1 MSKLNRKE
9 FKKLLTEWNNNFINE
24 RTIGDLGSIA
34 GFTDPQIKH
43 IKSVPVGLNLYVIGD
58 YFVDN
63 KNLFTMS
70 YILIEAMKDS
80 SFVYKKLRSSLILK
94 KEAIPEIIEV
104 LEFLLGT
111 SQFSYEKESGE
122 IAQDKEIKEKV
133 KSSIE
138 QMKNDLNRLKSDS
151 HGIMLYFP
159 RMDSYTSDMA
169 DGSIN
174 KIGNV
179 IDPAVWKNALSW
191 ELKHDV
197 FHYFEDVLEG
207 ESSESYNL
215 LQSTFMKNERI
226 NEVLTHYE
234 VPDQKIKSLDP
245 LVKFGSSLG
254 DGDNFATVI
263 PYLRSLE
270 NNDKNVQQ
278 FINECIKIA
287 EAREIILS
295 EEDKIS
301 LKEFFKNSHKCYEE
315 IGKILKDKIIIQKS
329 HG

>member
-24 RTIGDLGSIA
+24 RTIGDLGRIA

-133 KSSIE
+133 KSNIE

-226 NEVLTHYE
+226 REVLIHYE

-254 DGDNFATVI
+254 DDDNFATV
-263 PYLRSLE
+263 YTL
-270 NNDKNVQQ
+270 
-278 FINECIKIA
+278 FKIT
-287 EAREIILS
+287 
-295 EEDKIS
+295 
-301 LKEFFKNSHKCYEE
+301 
-315 IGKILKDKIIIQKS
+315 
-329 HG
+329 